1 MKEDQWRKLLS
12 LLGGEKLESVPCGFI
27 IDSPWLPNWAGMSRL
42 DYMACEQLWFQANLK
57 ANREFPECWFFPG
70 FWSEFGMCSET
81 SAFGVK
87 LRFGEN
93 EFPFPE
99 KILPDL
105 EAVSSLPVPD
115 PRTDGLLPLIL
126 KRLLV
131 NREKIEAE
139 GHTIRFAVSRG
150 PLNIASFLAGTTE
163 FLTSVKTEPERAR
176 LLLDKVTAFIS
187 DWLEVQRESLPTI
200 DGLLILDDIV
210 GFLGEEDFKEFA
222 LPYLKRLFK
231 GSGAAVRF
239 FHNDSPCLVS
249 APYLEECQINL
260 FNFGVQ
266 NTLREVRELTG
277 PRVTLMG
284 NVPSVEVM
292 AEGTPEAVRGSVK
305 NILQS
310 LQSTSRVI
318 LSCAGGMPPAVP
330 TENIRAFL
338 EAAREG

>member
-1 MKEDQWRKLLS
+1 MKNEHWKNLLAVI
-12 LLGGEKLESVPCGFI
+12 GGKETESVPCGFI

-42 DYMACEQLWFQANLK
+42 DYMASEQMWFQANLK
-57 ANREFPECWFFPG
+57 ANREFPECWFLPG

-99 KILPDL
+99 KILPDM
-105 EAVSSLPVPD
+105 EAVSSLTAPD
-115 PRTDGLLPLIL
+115 PRSDGLLPLIL
-126 KRLLV
+126 KRLVV
-131 NREKIEAE
+131 NRERIEAE

-163 FLTSVKTEPERAR
+163 FLTAIKTEPDKVR
-176 LLLDKVTAFIS
+176 LLLDKVTAFIH
-187 DWLEVQRESLPTI
+187 DWIEVQRESLPTI

-210 GFLGEEDFKEFA
+210 GFLGEEDFRDFA
-222 LPYLKRLFK
+222 LPYLKKLFK
-231 GSGAAVRF
+231 GSGVSARF

-249 APYLEECQINL
+249 APYLEECEINL
-260 FNFGVQ
+260 FNFGMQ
-266 NTLREVRELTG
+266 NTLQEIRKRTG

-292 AEGTPEAVRGSVK
+292 AEGTPEDVKKNVRDIL
-305 NILQS
+305 NTLQS
-310 LQSTSRVI
+310 NSRVV
-318 LSCAGGMPPAVP
+318 LSCAGGMPPDVP

>member
-1 MKEDQWRKLLS
+1 MKNDHWKNLLAVI
-12 LLGGEKLESVPCGFI
+12 GGKKLESVPCGFI

-42 DYMACEQLWFQANLK
+42 DYMASEQLWFQANLK
-57 ANREFPECWFFPG
+57 ANREFPECWFLPG

-81 SAFGVK
+81 SAFGVR

-93 EFPFPE
+93 DFPFPD
-99 KILPDL
+99 KILPDM
-105 EAVSSLPVPD
+105 EAVPTLPAPD
-115 PRTDGLLPLIL
+115 PRSDGLLPLIL
-126 KRLLV
+126 KRLV
-131 NREKIEAE
+131 ANRERIEAE
-139 GHTIRFAVSRG
+139 GHTIRFAISRG

-163 FLTSVKTEPERAR
+163 FLTAVKTDPERVH
-176 LLLDKVTAFIS
+176 LLLDKVTAFIR
-187 DWLEVQRESLPTI
+187 DWIEVQRESLPTI

-231 GSGAAVRF
+231 DSGVSVRF

-260 FNFGVQ
+260 FNFGAQ
-266 NTLREVRELTG
+266 NTVQEIRERTG
-277 PRVTLMG
+277 PGVTLMG

-292 AEGTPEAVRGSVK
+292 AEGTPEDVKQNVRD
-305 NILQS
+305 ILRS
-310 LQSTSRVI
+310 LESTSRVI
-318 LSCAGGMPPAVP
+318 LSCAGGMPPDVP
-330 TENIRAFL
+330 TANIRALL

>member
-1 MKEDQWRKLLS
+1 MKNEHWKNLLAVI
-12 LLGGEKLESVPCGFI
+12 GGKETESVPCGFI

-42 DYMACEQLWFQANLK
+42 DYMASEQMWFQANLK
-57 ANREFPECWFFPG
+57 ANREFPECWFLPG

-99 KILPDL
+99 KILPDM
-105 EAVSSLPVPD
+105 EAVSSLTAPD
-115 PRTDGLLPLIL
+115 PRSDGLLPLIL
-126 KRLLV
+126 KRLVV
-131 NREKIEAE
+131 NRERIEAE

-163 FLTSVKTEPERAR
+163 FLTAIKTEPDKVR
-176 LLLDKVTAFIS
+176 LLLDKVTAFIH
-187 DWLEVQRESLPTI
+187 DWIEVQRESLPTI

-210 GFLGEEDFKEFA
+210 GFLGEEDFRDFA
-222 LPYLKRLFK
+222 LPYLKKLFK
-231 GSGAAVRF
+231 GSGVSVRF

-249 APYLEECQINL
+249 APYLEECEINL
-260 FNFGVQ
+260 FNFGMQ
-266 NTLREVRELTG
+266 NTLQEIRKRTG

-292 AEGTPEAVRGSVK
+292 AEGTPEDVKKNVRDIL
-305 NILQS
+305 NTLQS
-310 LQSTSRVI
+310 NSRVV
-318 LSCAGGMPPAVP
+318 LSCAGGMPPDVP

>member
-1 MKEDQWRKLLS
+1 MKDDQWRNLLTV
-12 LLGGEKLESVPCGFI
+12 LGGKELENVPCGFI

-42 DYMACEQLWFQANLK
+42 DYMVSEELWFQANLK

-87 LRFGEN
+87 LRLGEN

-105 EAVSSLPVPD
+105 EAVSSLTIPN
-115 PRTDGLLPLIL
+115 PRTDGLLSMIL
-126 KRLLV
+126 KRLVL
-131 NREKIEAE
+131 NKDRLAGE
-139 GHTIRFAVSRG
+139 GHPVRFAISRG

-163 FLTSVKTEPERAR
+163 FLTAVKTDPDRVR
-176 LLLDKVTAFIS
+176 LLLEKVTAFIC

-200 DGLLILDDIV
+200 NGLLILDDIV
-210 GFLGEEDFKEFA
+210 GFLGEEDFKDFA

-231 GSGAAVRF
+231 DSGVAVRF

-249 APYLEECQINL
+249 APYLEECEINL
-260 FNFGVQ
+260 LNFGMQ
-266 NTLREVRELTG
+266 NTLQEIRDLTG

-292 AEGTPEAVRGSVK
+292 AGGTPEEVKENVRE
-305 NILQS
+305 ILKS
-310 LQSTSRVI
+310 LESTNRVI
-318 LSCAGGMPPAVP
+318 LSCAGGMPPGVP